1 MTTERV
7 AVEPPHPLA
16 AAGRHPHDPH
26 GHEVDARGA
35 HPRQA
40 MLIEPGRLELRDFS
54 PPHPGP
60 GAILL
65 EIKCALSCGTDLK
78 TFRRGHPMWKL
89 PAPFGHE
96 FSGVVAEVGEG
107 VDQFKV
113 GDAIMAAPTAPCDAC
128 FYCDRGQENLCPQ
141 AMDLMVMGAYAD
153 YLLLPPHIVA
163 RNTFKKPTELP
174 FEEAALLEP
183 LACIVHAHE
192 MARPEIHETVLIIG
206 AGPFGLLHML
216 ALKAAG
222 VHSVAI
228 AGRGESRLKW
238 AGELGADQVIDVS
251 RSEATEAVGKL
262 NGGYGPDLVIECTG
276 QVAGWQD
283 AFARVRRGGRVLFF
297 GGCPVNTALSVDTRR
312 MHYDN
317 LTLLA
322 PFHFRPRDVASAR
335 DLLCAGSL
343 GAGRIINARRS
354 LSEIGE
360 VFAMLERGTVLK
372 CAVIP

>member
-1 MTTERV
+1 VTASRF
-7 AVEPPHPLA
+7 A
-16 AAGRHPHDPH
+16 AFPQSPSIVGRHPHDPH
-26 GHEVDARGA
+26 GHEVDLRAA

-60 GAILL
+60 GAILI

-78 TFRRGHPMWKL
+78 TYRRGHPLWKL

-96 FSGVVAEVGEG
+96 FSGVVAEVGAG
-107 VDQFKV
+107 IDQFKV
-113 GDAIMAAPTAPCDAC
+113 GDAVMAAPTAPCGAC
-128 FYCDRGQENLCPQ
+128 FFCDRGQENLCPQ
-141 AMDLMVMGAYAD
+141 AMDRMVMGAYAD
-153 YLLLPPHIVA
+153 YLLLPPHIVS
-163 RNTFKKPTELP
+163 RNAFIKPPSLS

-183 LACIVHAHE
+183 LACVVHAQE
-192 MARPEIHETVLIIG
+192 MARPEKHETVLIVG

-222 VHSVAI
+222 IGSVAI
-228 AGRGESRLKW
+228 VGRGESRLKW
-238 AGELGADQVIDVS
+238 AAELGADHVIDAAKS
-251 RSEATEAVGKL
+251 DAQSAAGML

-283 AFARVRRGGRVLFF
+283 AFARVRRGGRVVFF
-297 GGCPVNTALSVDTRR
+297 GGCPVDTALSVDTRR

-322 PFHFRPRDVASAR
+322 PFHFRPRDVRRAYE
-335 DLLCAGSL
+335 LLCEGRL
-343 GAGRIINARRS
+343 GAGRLINARRS
-354 LSEIGE
+354 LADLDD
-360 VFAMLERGTVLK
+360 VFAMLERGAMLK

>member
-1 MTTERV
+1 MTAIQVST
-7 AVEPPHPLA
+7 PTDLA
-16 AAGRHPHDPH
+16 GPGGRHPHDPH
-26 GHEVDARGA
+26 AHEANPPGPR
-35 HPRQA
+35 PRQA

-78 TFRRGHPMWKL
+78 TFRRGHPLWKL

-96 FSGVVAEVGEG
+96 FSGVVTEVGAG
-107 VDQFKV
+107 VDRFKP

-128 FYCDRGQENLCPQ
+128 FYCDRGEENLCPQ

-153 YLLLPPHIVA
+153 YLLLPPHVVA
-163 RNTFKKPTELP
+163 RNTFAKPPSLP

-183 LACIVHAHE
+183 LACVVHAHE
-192 MARPEIHETVLIIG
+192 MARPEKHETVLIVG
-206 AGPFGLLHML
+206 AGPFGLLHMMT
-216 ALKAAG
+216 LKAAG
-222 VHSVAI
+222 VRTVAI
-228 AGRGESRLKW
+228 AGRGKSRLQW
-238 AGELGADQVIDVS
+238 AGELGADDVIDAS
-251 RSEATEAVGKL
+251 RTDAHSAAGAL

-276 QVAGWQD
+276 QLAGWQD
-283 AFARVRRGGRVLFF
+283 AFVRVRRGGRVVFF

-322 PFHFRPRDVASAR
+322 PFHFRPRDVRRAYE
-335 DLLCAGSL
+335 LLCE
-343 GAGRIINARRS
+343 GRLAVGRLINARRS
-354 LSEIGE
+354 LSELCE
-360 VFAMLERGTVLK
+360 VFAMLERGALLK